1 MSDEAADLYGKIDAL
16 LGKRVGF
23 ASAVARHREENDF
36 PLLTEVVEPE
46 AANAE
51 PITLDYE
58 RAFHPPPAPPE
69 IPELTEPSEPW
80 PEPPSLSPAAAI
92 WGDTL
97 TPEPEVEPVPEPA
110 PEPESEAAIEENLP
124 TPREDGLSADV
135 TPTPASAAS
144 DQPMFPDISDARLEA
159 MLRRIIREELERVLG
174 PR

>member
-36 PLLTEVVEPE
+36 PLLTEVVEAE
-46 AANAE
+46 AANTE

-92 WGDTL
+92 CGDTL

-110 PEPESEAAIEENLP
+110 PEPAIEENPP
-124 TPREDGLSADV
+124 TPREEGLSADV
-135 TPTPASAAS
+135 TPAPASAAS
-144 DQPMFPDISDARLEA
+144 DEPMSMDISDARIEA